1 MRLFTHNFL
10 QCHVRS
16 CTKDNFPLKI
26 QPEDAEVQIKAAE
39 FNADFLALQMC
50 KIDYQALLNVLN
62 EVKNMH
68 VLLYE
73 SNYLSRYF
81 SLILRITDCPRKC
94 LMLLIQMNSSNLF
107 ITPSW
112 R

>member
-26 QPEDAEVQIKAAE
+26 QSEDAEVQIKAAE

-62 EVKNMH
+62 EVKICIFYCMN
-68 VLLYE
+68 LII
-73 SNYLSRYF
+73 YLVISA
-81 SLILRITDCPRKC
+81 
-94 LMLLIQMNSSNLF
+94 
-107 ITPSW
+107 
-112 R
+112 